1 MLPPDDAEKA
11 ADELPMSCQLPKDAV
26 PPNGFEASGETLANS
41 LPNMLP
47 PDDAEKAVDELPK
60 DATANGFEG
69 SCETLATMDLGL
81 MGADAGEH

>member
-1 MLPPDDAEKA
+1 
-11 ADELPMSCQLPKDAV
+11 MSCQLPKDAA

-60 DATANGFEG
+60 EATANGFEA
-69 SCETLATMDLGL
+69 LATMDLGL

>member
-11 ADELPMSCQLPKDAV
+11 A
-26 PPNGFEASGETLANS
+26 
-41 LPNMLP
+41 
-47 PDDAEKAVDELPK
+47 DELPK

-81 MGADAGEH
+81 LGADAGEH